1 MTDSEGLQREAD
13 RRRAKLADAVRAYVA
28 EMEDEEGT
36 FFDVQKSY
44 EELKGS
50 LDLCNEAEKR
60 QLREATL

>member
-44 EELKGS
+44 EELKS
-50 LDLCNEAEKR
+50 CLDLFNEAEER
-60 QLREATL
+60 QLKEAAL